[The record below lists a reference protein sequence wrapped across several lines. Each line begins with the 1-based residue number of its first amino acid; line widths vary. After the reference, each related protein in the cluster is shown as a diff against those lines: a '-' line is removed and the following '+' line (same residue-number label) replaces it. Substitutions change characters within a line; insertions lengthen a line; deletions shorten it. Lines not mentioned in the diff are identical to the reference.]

1 MSVLL
6 VETQMW
12 ESTSQAGRGVEDSR
26 ESEQRILTEINRE
39 KLPIFVEAIKKSNYL
54 NIQPAYQRRKRWTRK
69 RQSQLIESLI
79 VNIPIPPVV
88 LYETSLSSY
97 EVMDGQQR
105 INAIRDFYSNK
116 FKLSGLEIYPSLNG
130 CTYNTLPEKIRSSI
144 DRRSIASIV
153 VINESAATD
162 EEAVLLKQ
170 LVFERLNTGG
180 VNLSRHE
187 VRNCIYQG
195 EFNDL
200 LKELAESQTFRTAWG
215 IPVANHVA
223 ISDQDY
229 DDFEL
234 DDEESE
240 RLQTALE
247 KNSLYQKMGDV
258 ELVLRFFALRNV
270 EHFRGGLEKFL
281 DLYMAKSLKFSHED
295 IESLRQIFL
304 ETLELAYQIYSNHL
318 FKPFL
323 RESESWAGKPY
334 NAYYDAVMVGLSR
347 HLERKDKLYQH
358 KDLVLERTI
367 TVFQEDTQ
375 GLLTGKGKTKADIQE
390 RIKKFDVLFS
400 QVAES

>member
-1 MSVLL
+1 MSILP

-12 ESTSQAGRGVEDSR
+12 ESTSQTGRDSEDGH

-39 KLPIFVEAIKKSNYL
+39 KLPIFVEAIKKPNYL
-54 NIQPAYQRRKRWTRK
+54 SIQPAYQRRKRWTRK

-116 FKLSGLEIYPSLNG
+116 LKLSGLEIYPSLNN

-153 VINESAATD
+153 VINESAATN
-162 EEAVLLKQ
+162 EEAMLLKQ

-187 VRNCIYQG
+187 VRNCIYQS

-200 LKELAESQTFRTAWG
+200 IKELAENQIFRRAWG
-215 IPVANHVA
+215 IPANNIRSANQV
-223 ISDQDY
+223 
-229 DDFEL
+229 DDNDEL
-234 DDEESE
+234 DDEENE
-240 RLQTALE
+240 KLQTELE
-247 KNSLYQKMGDV
+247 KNNLYQKMGDA

-270 EHFRGGLEKFL
+270 EYFRGGLEKFL
-281 DLYMAKSLKFSHED
+281 DLYMAKSLRFSHNEV
-295 IESLRQIFL
+295 ESLGQVFL
-304 ETLELAYQIYSNHL
+304 ETLELAYQLYSDHL

-323 RESESWAGKPY
+323 AETNEWATKPY

-347 HLERKDKLYQH
+347 HLQSKSRLLQR
-358 KDLVLERTI
+358 KDLVLERT
-367 TVFQEDTQ
+367 VALFQQDKK
-375 GLLTGKGKTKADIQE
+375 GLLTGKGKTKTDIQD
-390 RIKKFDVLFS
+390 RIEMFDRMFS
-400 QVAES
+400 QMVES

>member
-1 MSVLL
+1 MSILL

-12 ESTSQAGRGVEDSR
+12 ESTSQNGRGIEDSH

-39 KLPIFVEAIKKSNYL
+39 KLPIFVEAIKKPNYL
-54 NIQPAYQRRKRWTRK
+54 RIQPAYQRRKRWTKK

-116 FKLSGLEIYPSLNG
+116 FKLTSLEIYPNLNG

-153 VINESAATD
+153 VINESASTN
-162 EEAVLLKQ
+162 EEAMLLKQ

-187 VRNCIYQG
+187 VRNCIYQS
-195 EFNDL
+195 EFNNL
-200 LKELAESQTFRTAWG
+200 IKELAEHQIFRKAWS
-215 IPVANHVA
+215 IPDN
-223 ISDQDY
+223 IKSDDQV
-229 DDFEL
+229 DDNSEL
-234 DDEESE
+234 DDEENE
-240 RLQTALE
+240 KLQIELE
-247 KNSLYQKMGDV
+247 KNNLYQKMGDA

-281 DLYMAKSLKFSHED
+281 DLYMAKSLRFSHDEV
-295 IESLRQIFL
+295 ESLRKIFL
-304 ETLELAYQIYSNHL
+304 ETLELAYQLYNDRL

-323 RESESWAGKPY
+323 SELGEWAAKPY

-347 HLERKDKLYQH
+347 H
-358 KDLVLERTI
+358 
-367 TVFQEDTQ
+367 
-375 GLLTGKGKTKADIQE
+375 
-390 RIKKFDVLFS
+390 
-400 QVAES
+400 